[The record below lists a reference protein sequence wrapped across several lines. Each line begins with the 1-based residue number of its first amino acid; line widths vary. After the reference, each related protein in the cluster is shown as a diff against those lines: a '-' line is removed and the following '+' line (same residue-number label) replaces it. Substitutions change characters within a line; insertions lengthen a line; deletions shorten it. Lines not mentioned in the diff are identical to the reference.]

1 LLSCTRPDAGFC
13 YNFCHAADAVVVT
26 LTDCAAGSFD
36 RGQKNEKRLFMPRYW
51 LMKSE
56 PTCFSLDDLE
66 RSPEGTAPW
75 DGVRNFQARNLL
87 RDEIQAGDGVL
98 FYHSS
103 CSEPAIVG
111 LAEVVRS
118 GYPDHTA
125 QDPRSEHYD
134 PKAKP
139 TNPIWY
145 MVDVRFR
152 ARLPRPLTRTDLA
165 NHPVLAGM
173 MVMQRGN
180 RLSVQPVAA
189 DEWRAVLA
197 LAGVVDPL

>member
-1 LLSCTRPDAGFC
+1 
-13 YNFCHAADAVVVT
+13 
-26 LTDCAAGSFD
+26 
-36 RGQKNEKRLFMPRYW
+36 MRYW

-66 RSPEGTAPW
+66 RSPGGVAAW

-87 RDEIQAGDGVL
+87 RDEIRTGDGVL

-103 CSEPAIVG
+103 CAEPAIVG

-134 PKAKP
+134 PQG
-139 TNPIWY
+139 
-145 MVDVRFR
+145 D
-152 ARLPRPLTRTDLA
+152 ARHADLVHGRRKLPRSPAATADPRRPACATRSSPA
-165 NHPVLAGM
+165 
-173 MVMQRGN
+173 
-180 RLSVQPVAA
+180 
-189 DEWRAVLA
+189 
-197 LAGVVDPL
+197 